1 MSEQNKIKLRQ
12 AVIVEGKYD
21 KIRLASL
28 LDALILDIG
37 GFRIYKDKEKLS
49 LIRALAKTR
58 GLIILTDSDRAGFQL
73 RGFLGG
79 SIPREQITHVYIP
92 DVRGKERRKAQPGK
106 EGLLG
111 VEGMD
116 TETLKTCLIRAGVF
130 QERKKSAPSVTRAD
144 LLDAGLIGG
153 EQSSV
158 TRKKLQKALGLPE
171 NLSAKLLF
179 EVLNALYTREEFEC
193 ALRSANVEIK
203 V

>member
-1 MSEQNKIKLRQ
+1 MNQKIKLRE

-49 LIRALAKTR
+49 LVRALAKTR

-79 SIPREQITHVYIP
+79 SIPKEQIIHVYIP
-92 DVRGKERRKAQPGK
+92 DIHGKERRKARPGK
-106 EGLLG
+106 EGKIG

-116 TETLKTCLIRAGVF
+116 TETLKHCLVRAGVL
-130 QERKKSAPSVTRAD
+130 EVREKSENPVTRAD
-144 LLDAGLIGG
+144 LLEAGLIGG
-153 EQSSV
+153 EESS
-158 TRKKLQKALGLPE
+158 RKRKQLQKALGLPE
-171 NLSAKLLF
+171 NLSANMLR
-179 EVLNALYTREEFEC
+179 EVLNTLYTRKEFLA
-193 ALRSANVEIK
+193 ALTRDRAE
-203 V
+203 